1 MITGFQKNA
10 NIQQVLNNHENPVE
24 SRPKHTQIL
33 TEKHVI
39 FSPLVILLFLDTTR
53 HSLNS
58 VPTG

>member
-10 NIQQVLNNHENPVE
+10 NIQQVLNNHEKRVE

-39 FSPLVILLFLDTTR
+39 FSPLVILLFLDTT
-53 HSLNS
+53 
-58 VPTG
+58 